1 MSTSAGTTID
11 REAAI
16 NLVIYD
22 FHAAIDRGESSNRS
36 EWVAR
41 YPELGPELKAYFD
54 DLDQLLPAISAKAY
68 PGLAPQ
74 RSAGDDHPGDALGD
88 YILLEELGSGGQGVV
103 WKAHPRHS
111 PETVVALKTLATPSV
126 RDEASIH
133 RLRVDARTI
142 ARMDHPN
149 IIKTYYFG
157 EDRGRWFYVME
168 LMKGETVASRIKAF
182 TADVRASVLLLE
194 KVARAIHHAH
204 NGNPGVLHLDL
215 KPGNIL
221 LTSDGDPRVADFGLS
236 IRLETLD
243 RSDRFVGARTP
254 NGLDAGDEAT
264 ATYAQA
270 GIIGTIPYMSPEM
283 AAGRWSD
290 ISTSSDI
297 YGLGAIL
304 YAMLTGK
311 PPFKSGGQRAT
322 LDLVIEGK
330 LVPPRELNRE
340 VDQELQ
346 AVCLK
351 CLHKDPGERYGS
363 ADALANDLK
372 RWIRLEPTLAGK
384 PTVLKHVWYWFRRH
398 PARVAMACL
407 AAIICWVAAVAGSLG
422 GLNDA
427 NVQDAGRLARE
438 VNGKIRMIR
447 RAVTRSSQSPALI
460 STFHNLHDKP
470 NELKRALD
478 SFLRETTDE
487 FNYRFDLTGGSP
499 LYNVYL
505 LDPEGILLA
514 DTNPDE
520 AWLGTNFSGRDYFQ
534 GLSRIPTDIKR
545 GEESVYVS
553 RVYNSVKDNHYKIAL
568 AARVWDGSEC
578 VGVLVANISISRK
591 LIDLQM
597 SDEPSGAMVVSPFDP
612 HSPRPASSRAE
623 PIPEFIRALDRNNPD
638 ESLTASW
645 IDAARLPGMKR
656 FEDPTVSAV
665 SDHFR
670 GGSAV
675 DYCRVAGTS
684 MVVVLERPYPLTTRL
699 FLDARLRLW
708 ALAILA
714 ILASVLAAKIVIGKA
729 SRSVPASGQAQPD
742 PVAATV

>member
-1 MSTSAGTTID
+1 VSTDEGNTID
-11 REAAI
+11 REAVI

-22 FHAAIDRGESSNRS
+22 FHAALDRGESPNRS

-41 YPELGPELKAYFD
+41 YPDLDPELKAYFD
-54 DLDQLLPAISAKAY
+54 DLDQLLPAVSTKDY
-68 PGLAPQ
+68 RGVPPQ
-74 RSAGDDHPGDALGD
+74 RSASDDHPGDALGD
-88 YILLEELGSGGQGVV
+88 YILLEELGRGGQGVV

-126 RDEASIH
+126 CDEASIH

-149 IIKTYYFG
+149 IIKTYYYG

-168 LMKGETVASRIKAF
+168 LMKGETVASRIKSY
-182 TADVRASVLLLE
+182 TADLRASVVLLE

-204 NGNPGVLHLDL
+204 TGNPGVLHLDL

-236 IRLETLD
+236 IRLETLE
-243 RSDRFVGARTP
+243 RSDKSDGFGASESS
-254 NGLDAGDEAT
+254 DATDDVT
-264 ATYAQA
+264 ATYARA
-270 GIIGTIPYMSPEM
+270 GIVGTIPYISPEM
-283 AAGRWSD
+283 AAGRWAD

-304 YAMLTGK
+304 YAMLTGQA
-311 PPFKSGGQRAT
+311 PFKSGDQRAT

-330 LVPPRELNRE
+330 LVPPRNLNRE

-351 CLHKDPGERYGS
+351 CLHKDPALRYGS

-372 RWIRLEPTLAGK
+372 RWISLEPTLAGK

-398 PARVAMACL
+398 PARVAIACL
-407 AAIICWVAAVAGSLG
+407 VALVSWIAAVAGALP
-422 GLNDA
+422 GLHEA
-427 NVQDAGRLARE
+427 NAQDADRLARE
-438 VNGKIRMIR
+438 INGKIRMIK
-447 RAVTRSSQSPALI
+447 RAVTRSAESPVLVAA
-460 STFHNLHDKP
+460 FHRAKVKP
-470 NELKRALD
+470 DELRGTLD
-478 SFLRETTDE
+478 SFLRETTDD

-505 LDPEGILLA
+505 LDPKGVLLV
-514 DTNPDE
+514 DTHPGKT
-520 AWLGTNFSGRDYFQ
+520 WLGENFSGRDYFQ
-534 GLSRIPTDIKR
+534 GLSRIPTNIKR

-578 VGVLVANISISRK
+578 VGILVANISISRK
-591 LIDLQM
+591 LIDLEM
-597 SDEPSGAMVVSPFDP
+597 SDEPLGAMVVSPFDP
-612 HSPRPASSRAE
+612 NSPNPESSQAE
-623 PIPEFIRALDRNNPD
+623 QIPKYIRALDRNNPD
-638 ESLTASW
+638 EGLTASW
-645 IDAARLPGMKR
+645 IDADRFPGMMR
-656 FEDPTVSAV
+656 FEDPEVSVV
-665 SDHFR
+665 SEHFL

-684 MVVVLERPYPLTTRL
+684 MVVVLQRPYPLATRF
-699 FLDARLRLW
+699 FLDPRLRLW
-708 ALAILA
+708 TVAILA
-714 ILASVLAAKIVIGKA
+714 VLALLPVTKIAVRHLPIET
-729 SRSVPASGQAQPD
+729 QPK
-742 PVAATV
+742 PPRARGTTSTG